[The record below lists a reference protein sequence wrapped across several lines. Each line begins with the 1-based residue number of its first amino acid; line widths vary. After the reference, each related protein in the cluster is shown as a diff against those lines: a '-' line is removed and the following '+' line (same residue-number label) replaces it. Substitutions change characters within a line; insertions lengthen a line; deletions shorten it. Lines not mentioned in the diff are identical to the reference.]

1 MDKKKII
8 LLVGALIVA
17 AITALLAKNMFD
29 GASAPQAEA
38 RKVEVVGGEILVAT
52 RALPVGT
59 IITPDSFRFQPWPKD
74 LIEDVYFLKEG
85 TDIEMLSGT
94 VVRIPITAGQPM
106 TKGALVAPGDRGFL
120 AAALGPGMRA
130 ITIPVTGL
138 TGVAG
143 FVFPGDRVDLML
155 TQSVQGEGPELKV
168 SETVIRNLRV
178 LATDDRVTATKDEKG
193 QQVAQTAKLVTLEA
207 TPKIAEQ
214 ISVAQ
219 TLGTLSI
226 SLRSLADSA
235 AELEEAIASGAI
247 KLPKTDDPVLEADML
262 RSLAARPSS
271 TKSTFSTG
279 GDVSRFQTRAPPP
292 LAAKEKPKGPVVR
305 VARGNAVNEIEF
317 GDK

>member
-17 AITALLAKNMFD
+17 AVTALLAKNMFD
-29 GASAPQAEA
+29 GASAPQVEA
-38 RKVEVVGGEILVAT
+38 RKTEVLGEEVLVAT

-59 IITPDSFRFQPWPKD
+59 IITPDSFRFQPWPKN
-74 LIEDVYFLKEG
+74 LIEDAYFMKEG
-85 TDIEMLSGT
+85 TDMESLAGT
-94 VVRIPITAGQPM
+94 VVRNPITAGQPI

-130 ITIPVTGL
+130 VTIPVTGL

-155 TQSVQGEGPELKV
+155 TQTVKGQGPELKV

-178 LATDDRVTATKDEKG
+178 LATDNRVTASKDEAG
-193 QQVAQTAKLVTLEA
+193 QQFAQTAKLVTLEA

-219 TLGTLSI
+219 TLGTLSL

-271 TKSTFSTG
+271 KKSTFSTG
-279 GDVSRFQTRAPPP
+279 GDVSRFETRSPPP
-292 LAAKEKPKGPVVR
+292 LAEKEKPKGPVVR
-305 VARGNAVNEIEF
+305 VARGNAVADIEF